1 MNLTAAIY
9 EPDIKLIR
17 GELTARALIMKD
29 LRLALTTELSS
40 IDQEL
45 ALRALSGN
53 ETARTTAER
62 QWLAGFLFKLLDPY
76 AVFKDT
82 YDPESINLL
91 FRYWWLDFERFLKE
105 KESRHES
112 FLRLI
117 KGSAPR
123 LVRPIAR
130 TLDAIEK
137 AEGGRM
143 LYARFLEKTQAT
155 AGIDPAFAIDNWLR
169 GEGKSS
175 IGAFIPQL
183 SLLSQGDQEP
193 LIERLVQVAGH
204 VKESA
209 SFAKA
214 IQAVKT
220 FEPERMDSLLEIF
233 SIFPF
238 VESFEQPPL
247 IRLQNQVARMEES
260 IRRLDEEL
268 IVELG
273 LLDKKARMESGYAI
287 NNLLPQTLLRVPPLI
302 ALLTD
307 RLHALQQLS
316 DPYVASIA
324 HFLLED
330 TAQLSHDFEAITDL
344 NQDALFS
351 VFQKLTVLMFHR
363 KMLDNALQPK
373 NFARILLLLT
383 AIGQIVRRFR
393 QMEEKGELISP
404 LIDELD
410 AISAGQWDIV
420 APDLLKKNELL
431 PKLQKFL
438 ALTKKLLTAAGLT
451 ERREGLLA
459 SGIEKVY
466 QELSEEIVF
475 DIPRLSFVPGDLNY
489 FWHSEQQA

>member
-1 MNLTAAIY
+1 
-9 EPDIKLIR
+9 
-17 GELTARALIMKD
+17 
-29 LRLALTTELSS
+29 
-40 IDQEL
+40 
-45 ALRALSGN
+45 
-53 ETARTTAER
+53 
-62 QWLAGFLFKLLDPY
+62 
-76 AVFKDT
+76 
-82 YDPESINLL
+82 
-91 FRYWWLDFERFLKE
+91 
-105 KESRHES
+105 
-112 FLRLI
+112 
-117 KGSAPR
+117 
-123 LVRPIAR
+123 
-130 TLDAIEK
+130 
-137 AEGGRM
+137 
-143 LYARFLEKTQAT
+143 
-155 AGIDPAFAIDNWLR
+155 
-169 GEGKSS
+169 
-175 IGAFIPQL
+175 
-183 SLLSQGDQEP
+183 
-193 LIERLVQVAGH
+193 
-204 VKESA
+204 
-209 SFAKA
+209 
-214 IQAVKT
+214 
-220 FEPERMDSLLEIF
+220 
-233 SIFPF
+233 
-238 VESFEQPPL
+238 
-247 IRLQNQVARMEES
+247 
-260 IRRLDEEL
+260 
-268 IVELG
+268 
-273 LLDKKARMESGYAI
+273 MESGYAI